1 MKNLTRKWF
10 PLTLTF
16 LFVFTLSSCNE
27 ECPPCDKDS
36 EPVPPPAQIVEVDEA
51 KKMYDTYTIRRKPLI
66 RRYEDSINRRKDYDG
81 NDKMKQ
87 QNQNNNS
94 EVQGVTAVDSFP
106 VARYVYYDYKTIK
119 DYLTYL
125 EQEAKDQGIEI
136 STLRFYFSNYPE
148 GMKVKDTKP
157 RQNSIFIMPTLTQD
171 NQTYGYFLDEKE
183 QLKLLADDLKVSPT
197 PFKPKAKDSEMK
209 ASLFPEFKSSVKSPT
224 YSLYQGKSYI
234 LNEGGVR
241 PPPYN

>member
-1 MKNLTRKWF
+1 MKNLKKWF
-10 PLTLTF
+10 PLVLVF

-27 ECPPCDKDS
+27 ECPPCEDPT
-36 EPVPPPAQIVEVDEA
+36 PVKAPAQIVEVDDA

-66 RRYEDSINRRKDYDG
+66 RRYEDSINRGKDYNRD
-81 NDKMKQ
+81 DKMKQ
-87 QNQNNNS
+87 QKMQQNQKENAA
-94 EVQGVTAVDSFP
+94 QVDSFP

-125 EQEAKDQGIEI
+125 EQEAKNQGIEI

-148 GMKVKDTKP
+148 GMVVKDALP
-157 RQNSIFIMPTLTQD
+157 RQNSIFIMPTITQD
-171 NQTYGYFLDEKE
+171 NQTYGYFLDDKE
-183 QLKLLADDLKVSPT
+183 QLLLLNDDLKVSKT
-197 PFKPKAKDSEMK
+197 SFKPKAEDSEMK
-209 ASLFPEFKSSVKSPT
+209 ASLFPEFKSSIKAPS
-224 YSLYQGKSYI
+224 YSLFEGGKSYI